1 MRYSRSGLTI
11 LIREMFLPDTDSWT
25 VFRMLSFGWETT

>member
-11 LIREMFLPDTDSWT
+11 LIREMFLPDTRSWI
-25 VFRMLSFGWETT
+25 VFRSVSFGWETT